1 MKTKNKRLNTIFTPC
16 IQFVCLI
23 SLFVTVISIVAS
35 RFFHVTQVEL
45 GKIIFW
51 NIEYFF
57 VLAIY
62 LELCSASKLLKEKN
76 LILITGLYALSFG
89 MAWFSCGFYLL
100 NFWMLGVLLLA
111 TYLPSY
117 IVIAFH
123 IILTISYCMV
133 NNLSVEEFICYFT
146 FGTLILMFTQFLDKL
161 SGMLMM
167 LMISVTTNLA
177 FLILLAD
184 FELVFSWEVFVQL
197 ASTALMVVAVWMVKR
212 LYGAH
217 YENGLVLKEDA
228 MRKLKEALPNIYMH
242 SIEIGNLSA
251 GAAKLINAKETVVFA
266 GGCYHEIGRI
276 NGKQKKQEGRQYID
290 DGVKLLKKYGVADEI
305 INVVREH
312 NIHYD
317 KPTSK
322 EAAIVMLS
330 DSILSS
336 LKYLYEHKAAEEI
349 KIEEVVSSIINR
361 RFEKG
366 LLDQSGLNVEELV
379 KLNEYYV
386 KKMKECQIP
395 RSQ

>member
-1 MKTKNKRLNTIFTPC
+1 
-16 IQFVCLI
+16 
-23 SLFVTVISIVAS
+23 
-35 RFFHVTQVEL
+35 
-45 GKIIFW
+45 
-51 NIEYFF
+51 
-57 VLAIY
+57 
-62 LELCSASKLLKEKN
+62 
-76 LILITGLYALSFG
+76 
-89 MAWFSCGFYLL
+89 
-100 NFWMLGVLLLA
+100 
-111 TYLPSY
+111 
-117 IVIAFH
+117 
-123 IILTISYCMV
+123 
-133 NNLSVEEFICYFT
+133 
-146 FGTLILMFTQFLDKL
+146 
-161 SGMLMM
+161 
-167 LMISVTTNLA
+167 
-177 FLILLAD
+177 
-184 FELVFSWEVFVQL
+184 
-197 ASTALMVVAVWMVKR
+197 
-212 LYGAH
+212 
-217 YENGLVLKEDA
+217 
-228 MRKLKEALPNIYMH
+228 
-242 SIEIGNLSA
+242 
-251 GAAKLINAKETVVFA
+251 
-266 GGCYHEIGRI
+266 
-276 NGKQKKQEGRQYID
+276 